1 MAQKHPLIEKFNS
14 MKKILSAFFIILSV
28 LSFAQ
33 EGIKFETSDFK
44 TILAKAKKEN
54 KLIFLDAYTTWC
66 GPCKLM
72 AKNIFTLKTVGDH
85 YNANFVNAKIDME
98 KGEGIDIAK
107 KYDVKVFPTY
117 LFIDGNGELVHR
129 TVGYVPEKE
138 FIQFAKD
145 ASDPSKRVAAL
156 KERFEKGEK
165 DPEFLKNL
173 VNLTAFTE
181 ADYAGKVFEQYI
193 TAKANTPLAADDMQM
208 LFMTLK
214 NSESPTYK
222 IFKEKKADL
231 LKFMPE
237 KSYEATD
244 KSLKINTVIKKAYNE
259 ESKTFDENKFIEGT
273 KDFLTKDEAV
283 KYLSKIKAGK
293 ALKDK
298 DIATY
303 EKLTLETYKDYT
315 NFNSNELN
323 SIAWNFFEN
332 VTNKS
337 SLETAL
343 KWAQESVKQYENS
356 ANTDTLANLYNKLND
371 KANAKIWAEKAIE
384 LAKKNG
390 EDASETQKLLDSLK

>member
-1 MAQKHPLIEKFNS
+1 
-14 MKKILSAFFIILSV
+14 MKKILTAFLIILSV

-72 AKNIFTLKTVGDH
+72 AKNIFTLKSVGDH

-214 NSESPTYK
+214 NSESPAYK
-222 IFKEKKADL
+222 IFKDKKADL

-259 ESKTFDENKFIEGT
+259 ESKTYDENKFIEGT

-343 KWAQESVKQYENS
+343 KWAQESVKQSENS